1 MKTKYILFDLDAT
14 LLPMDQ
20 NEFIKAYFT
29 SLIKYLVPLGFEPQK
44 LYQSIWNSIMAVVSN
59 DGKCTNEEKFW
70 NEMSGYYGSN
80 IRDSEP
86 FYIDYYV
93 KHFDKNK
100 AVCGYNESSN
110 IVIKK
115 AKEKGIKIVL
125 ATNPVFPRIAT
136 EARMRWAGIDDHD
149 FIYITTYENSHY
161 CKPNLKYYEEILNV
175 IGATAEEC
183 LMVGNDAFEDMVAS
197 TIGMKVFLLTDCLIN
212 TKNVDISKFS
222 NGSFKELIEYIEN
235 LE

>member
-29 SLIKYLVPLGFEPQK
+29 SLIKYLVPLGFESQK

-86 FYIDYYV
+86 IYIDYYV

-100 AVCGYNESSN
+100 AVCGYNECSN

-115 AKEKGIKIVL
+115 QKKRA
-125 ATNPVFPRIAT
+125 
-136 EARMRWAGIDDHD
+136 
-149 FIYITTYENSHY
+149 
-161 CKPNLKYYEEILNV
+161 
-175 IGATAEEC
+175 
-183 LMVGNDAFEDMVAS
+183 
-197 TIGMKVFLLTDCLIN
+197 
-212 TKNVDISKFS
+212 
-222 NGSFKELIEYIEN
+222 
-235 LE
+235 